1 MFKFKKKVDL
11 SEKEKLEIRR
21 TSKNIVN
28 WFGHGKLSAR
38 TDLPKGRK
46 DVTLARDDR
55 IRKQAHN
62 FDFQDGTEER
72 EAKAKLEAEKNAE
85 EKFE

>member
-1 MFKFKKKVDL
+1 M
-11 SEKEKLEIRR
+11 
-21 TSKNIVN
+21 
-28 WFGHGKLSAR
+28 SAR